1 MNKINRLLFSKW
13 CNKSVSVSSFP
24 ELAGNMPDAFYMVND
39 KSVIIPDVF
48 LAAIVKYYRI
58 LSGKEGAV
66 AFSKLSGSDDI
77 EMVVEMPYA
86 TETQIAYLKNN
97 KISCLKRV
105 NGNFETFNFKEG
117 HENSVLYLTA
127 FLLSTVVK
135 ADAFSFYL
143 ANLLNSVYNC
153 LEVGLSSGKIDVDD
167 FYLSVAKIY
176 DRIYQKFV
184 INDTSAISFLT
195 SSGSARKITSIK
207 MQEIENAGYEEYK
220 GKFTFFSGPTVAA
233 SKSNTGYDFSL
244 HRALTDDEKKMV
256 PVIDEHYVMPDEVI
270 EVCKLIKETSNNFIP
285 KRNFMFRGPSSTG
298 KTSMAKAIA
307 AKLGLP
313 YAFITC
319 CADTESYDFL
329 GQFIPTTSSDDETK
343 SGFRYE
349 ATDFIEGIKNGWVVE
364 VQEPYTIAKQ
374 GVLTSLNSLLDDCGG
389 IRLKDG
395 TYIKRHPDAVVIFT
409 TNVSYVGCK
418 KPNQSVLRRMHGVYD
433 ILMPSKQTVFDRVKA
448 LTNFNNDVLLN
459 KMISTAFKINKELIE
474 SCIDDGV
481 CGVTEIVDWVQT
493 YQVLGD
499 VVLAAKSTIVSK
511 ATDEIEDQANF
522 ITLIEGSFT
531 ENDNFSPQENLQ
543 NAMNI

>member
-1 MNKINRLLFSKW
+1 M
-13 CNKSVSVSSFP
+13 
-24 ELAGNMPDAFYMVND
+24 
-39 KSVIIPDVF
+39 
-48 LAAIVKYYRI
+48 
-58 LSGKEGAV
+58 
-66 AFSKLSGSDDI
+66 
-77 EMVVEMPYA
+77 
-86 TETQIAYLKNN
+86 
-97 KISCLKRV
+97 
-105 NGNFETFNFKEG
+105 
-117 HENSVLYLTA
+117 
-127 FLLSTVVK
+127 
-135 ADAFSFYL
+135 
-143 ANLLNSVYNC
+143 
-153 LEVGLSSGKIDVDD
+153 DD
-167 FYLSVAKIY
+167 FYLSIAKIY
-176 DRIYQKFV
+176 DRTYQEFV
-184 INDTSAISFLT
+184 INDTSTISFLT

-207 MQEIENAGYEEYK
+207 MQEIENAGYKEHK
-220 GKFTFFSGPTVAA
+220 GKFTFFSGPTVVSA
-233 SKSNTGYDFSL
+233 KSNTGYDFSL

-329 GQFIPTTSSDDETK
+329 GQFIPTTSSNDETK

-433 ILMPSKQTVFDRVKA
+433 VLMPSKQTVFDRVKA